1 MNHALPDS
9 LVRYQQALEEAVRHD
24 LAGAQVRRRR
34 RRTWIRLALAGAAT
48 TAVGLGAFGLLVR
61 GAPTTAEPAAAAV
74 IRQAAAA
81 LAQAPGTILHIKF
94 TAIQDNGDGTTASWS
109 QESFSEETPPY
120 DTRLIEVQSLGT
132 PPGVEQATI
141 NGVSQL
147 YDPTRNTI
155 YVGPPPSP
163 PDANVRHYE
172 FSRGPTPGT
181 YTVRVPV
188 AFRVSVP
195 ARGKPP
201 APVTAI
207 YRTMTVTA
215 AQAKALRSGTAV
227 VVWRRRNHRGPVR
240 DMRVVRASA
249 APAHGRSRSA
259 SANHASS
266 VDPFSASFRGQILA
280 LLRSGKVHVA
290 GHATVDG
297 RDTIKIAS
305 ADGHT
310 TYYVAPDS
318 YTPVELTTT
327 GTSGGVSTYFDTYQ
341 ELPLDGNSQ
350 LLSLTAQHPNA
361 TIDRNVADYQ
371 AADVRLFPH
380 G

>member
-24 LAGAQVRRRR
+24 LAGADVRRRR
-34 RRTWIRLALAGAAT
+34 RRTGIRLVLAGAAT
-48 TAVGLGAFGLLVR
+48 VAVGLGAFGLLVR

-120 DTRLIEVQSLGT
+120 DTRLIEVHSLGT
-132 PPGVEQATI
+132 PPGVEQATV

-155 YVGPPPSP
+155 YVGPQSSP
-163 PDANVRHYE
+163 PDANIRHYE

-181 YTVRVPV
+181 YTVHVPV
-188 AFRVSVP
+188 AFRVGPP
-195 ARGKPP
+195 ARDGHP
-201 APVTAI
+201 ARVTPI
-207 YRTMTVTA
+207 YRTMIVTA
-215 AQAKALRSGTAV
+215 AQARALRRGTDV
-227 VVWRRRNHRGPVR
+227 VAWERHSYRDPIR

-249 APAHGRSRSA
+249 APAHGRSA
-259 SANHASS
+259 SANDASS
-266 VDPFSASFRGQILA
+266 LDPFSSTFRGQILA
-280 LLRSGKVHVA
+280 LLRSGKVDVA
-290 GHATVDG
+290 GRATVGG
-297 RDTIKIAS
+297 RDTIKIES

-318 YTPVELTTT
+318 YAPVELTTR
-327 GTSGGVSTYFDTYQ
+327 GTSGGVSTYFDTYE
-341 ELPLDGNSQ
+341 ELPVDGNSQ

-361 TIDRNVADYQ
+361 TIDRHAADFQ